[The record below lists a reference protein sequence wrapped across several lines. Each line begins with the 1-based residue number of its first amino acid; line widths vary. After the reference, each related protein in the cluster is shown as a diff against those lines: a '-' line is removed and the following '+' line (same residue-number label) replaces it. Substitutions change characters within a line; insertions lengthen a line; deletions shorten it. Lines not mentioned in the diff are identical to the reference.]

1 MSTPMPDAPTSVAVI
16 GLGRMGGS
24 IADRIISA
32 GHDVR
37 VYDVSTEAMAPR
49 VAAGATAA
57 TSPADAAHGAQ
68 FVSIIVFDDA
78 QAVEVVAGPD
88 GVLTTLAADAVV
100 SIHTTVSLDTIH
112 DLAASA
118 EAQGVFVLDAGISGG
133 EDGAAAGTLLTMVGG
148 PADAVDRARPVLLAF
163 SKEVLHPGPLGAGMA
178 LKLARN
184 AAGYMMMAAVHE
196 AMELAAASGV
206 DLALLQHTVAETGVL
221 QQALAPFALGG
232 PEPMDATAPEGLRT
246 VLEHTN
252 RLAEK
257 DLEQALDLAT
267 RTGAAVPVIET
278 VREHFHRVVRL

>member
-1 MSTPMPDAPTSVAVI
+1 VSAPAAATTTVAVI

-24 IADRIISA
+24 IADHIIAA

-37 VYDVSTEAMAPR
+37 VYDIADDAVAPR
-49 VAAGATAA
+49 VAAGATASN
-57 TSPADAAHGAQ
+57 SPADAARGAQ
-68 FVSIIVFDDA
+68 FVNVIVFDDV
-78 QAVEVVAGPD
+78 QATAVVAGPD
-88 GVLTTLAADAVV
+88 GVLMTLEPGAVV
-100 SIHTTVSLDTIH
+100 CIHTTVSLDTIH
-112 DLAASA
+112 DLAARA
-118 EAQGVFVLDAGISGG
+118 EARGVFVLDAGISGG

-148 PADAVDRARPVLLAF
+148 PADPVDRARPVLLAF

-206 DLALLQHTVAETGVL
+206 DLALLQHTIAETGVL

-232 PEPMDATAPEGLRT
+232 PGPMDATAPDGLRT
-246 VLEHTN
+246 ILEHTK

-257 DLEQALDLAT
+257 DLDQALDLAA
-267 RTGAAVPVIET
+267 RTGATVPVIKT

>member
-1 MSTPMPDAPTSVAVI
+1 MPDVPATVAVI
-16 GLGRMGGS
+16 GLGRMGGP
-24 IADRIISA
+24 IADHIISA

-37 VYDVSTEAMAPR
+37 VYDVSTDAMAPR

-57 TSPADAAHGAQ
+57 ASPADAARGAQ
-68 FVSIIVFDDA
+68 FVNIIVFDDA
-78 QAVEVVAGPD
+78 QAVEVVAGAD
-88 GVLTTLAADAVV
+88 GVLTTLEPGAVI

-112 DLAASA
+112 DLAARA
-118 EAQGVFVLDAGISGG
+118 EARGVFVLDAGISGG

-184 AAGYMMMAAVHE
+184 ATGYTMMAAVHE

-206 DLALLQHTVAETGVL
+206 DLALLQHTIAETGVL

-232 PEPMDATAPEGLRT
+232 PEPMDETAPEGLRT

-257 DLEQALDLAT
+257 DLDQALDLAG
-267 RTGAAVPVIET
+267 RTGATVPVIGT
-278 VREHFHRVVRL
+278 VREHFHRAVRL

>member
-1 MSTPMPDAPTSVAVI
+1 MSAPAAATTTVAAI

-24 IADRIISA
+24 IADHIIAA

-37 VYDVSTEAMAPR
+37 VYDLADDAVAPR
-49 VAAGATAA
+49 AAAGATAA
-57 TSPADAAHGAQ
+57 SSPADAARGAQ
-68 FVSIIVFDDA
+68 FVNIIVFDDA
-78 QAVEVVAGPD
+78 QAVEVVAGAD
-88 GVLTTLAADAVV
+88 GVLTTLDPGAVV
-100 SIHTTVSLDTIH
+100 CIHTTVSLDTIH
-112 DLAASA
+112 DLAARA
-118 EAQGVFVLDAGISGG
+118 ETQGVFVLDAGISGG

-206 DLALLQHTVAETGVL
+206 DLALLQHTIAETGVL

-232 PEPMDATAPEGLRT
+232 PGPMDATAPDGLRT
-246 VLEHTN
+246 ILEHTK
-252 RLAEK
+252 RLAVK
-257 DLEQALDLAT
+257 DLDLAA
-267 RTGAAVPVIET
+267 RTGATVPVIKS
-278 VREHFHRVVRL
+278 VREHFHSTVRL

>member
-1 MSTPMPDAPTSVAVI
+1 VTVAVI
-16 GLGRMGGS
+16 GLGRMGGP
-24 IADRIISA
+24 IADHIIGA

-37 VYDVSTEAMAPR
+37 VYDVAEEAVVPR
-49 VAAGATAA
+49 VAAGASAA
-57 TSPADAAHGAQ
+57 SSPADAARGAQ
-68 FVSIIVFDDA
+68 FVDVIVFDDA
-78 QAVEVVAGPD
+78 QALDVVGGDD
-88 GVLTTLAADAVV
+88 GVLTTLEPGAVV

-112 DLAASA
+112 DLAARA

-133 EDGAAAGTLLTMVGG
+133 EEGAQAGTLLTMVGG

-184 AAGYMMMAAVHE
+184 ATGYVMMAAVHE
-196 AMELAAASGV
+196 AMTLAAASGV
-206 DLALLQHTVAETGVL
+206 DLALLQHTIAETGVL

-232 PEPMDATAPEGLRT
+232 PAPMDAAAPEGLRT

-257 DLEQALDLAT
+257 DLDQALDLAS
-267 RTGAAVPVIET
+267 RTGATVPVIECTRANFHST
-278 VREHFHRVVRL
+278 VRL